1 MFPTIGKLINQSSI
15 FWHNI
20 HMDKEEKK
28 AVALEYGKNKT
39 PKLIAKGDY
48 EIAQLIIN
56 EAKKHGIFITEDAEL
71 VALLSKL
78 ELDEEIPDNL
88 FNAVAVILSW
98 VYWLKGM
105 IPGDEKNN

>member
-1 MFPTIGKLINQSSI
+1 
-15 FWHNI
+15 
-20 HMDKEEKK
+20 MDEDKKK

-48 EIAQLIIN
+48 EIAQLIID

-78 ELDEEIPDNL
+78 ELDEEIPDSL
-88 FNAVAVILSW
+88 HQGYQILVRTARFHKIESQE
-98 VYWLKGM
+98 V
-105 IPGDEKNN
+105 

>member
-1 MFPTIGKLINQSSI
+1 MFPTIGKLINQLSI
-15 FWHNI
+15 FWLKI
-20 HMDKEEKK
+20 HMDKDKKK

-48 EIAQLIIN
+48 EIAQLIID

-78 ELDEEIPDNL
+78 ELDEDIPDNL

-105 IPGDEKNN
+105 VPGDEKK